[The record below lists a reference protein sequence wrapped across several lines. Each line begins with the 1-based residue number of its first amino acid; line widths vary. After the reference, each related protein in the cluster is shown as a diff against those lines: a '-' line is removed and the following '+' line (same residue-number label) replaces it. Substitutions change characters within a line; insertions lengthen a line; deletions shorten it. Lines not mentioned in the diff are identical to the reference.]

1 MTNSSPHSA
10 IPARSKPRNLAQAV
24 IEHITSQIKDQALLA
39 GEKLPTESE
48 IMQIY
53 DVSRTVVREAISH
66 LKAAGL
72 VETRHGIGTFV
83 LPPSSHGIGLH
94 NASIVTV
101 RDVLDVL
108 EIRISLETEAAWL
121 AASRRSEAQVQEM
134 AQLLSVM
141 QNSIDASDAHA
152 EASVNADVQFHL
164 LIAQATC
171 NHYFVE
177 LLSHLGHTIIPRA
190 RLNTAQ
196 LEQDQPSAYLNRVHR
211 EHEDIYQAIQRKD
224 AEAAR
229 AAMRTH
235 LSNSRERLRRAQEL
249 LEARG

>member
-1 MTNSSPHSA
+1 MTNSSSPSA
-10 IPARSKPRNLAQAV
+10 IPARSKPRNLAHAV
-24 IEHITSQIKDQALLA
+24 IEHISSQITEQRLLA

-48 IMQIY
+48 IMRIY

-94 NASIVTV
+94 NATIVTV

-108 EIRISLETEAAWL
+108 EVRISLETEAAWL
-121 AASRRSEAQVQEM
+121 AASRRSEAQVQDM
-134 AQLLSVM
+134 AKLLVIM
-141 QNSIDASDAHA
+141 QDNIDDSGAQAS
-152 EASVNADVQFHL
+152 ASVDADVQFHL

-171 NHYFVE
+171 NPYFVE
-177 LLSHLGHTIIPRA
+177 LLSHLGNTIIPRA

-196 LEQDQPSAYLNRVHR
+196 LEQDKPSLYLGRVHR
-211 EHEDIYQAIQRKD
+211 EHENIYQAIQRKD

-235 LSNSRERLRRAQEL
+235 LSNSRERLRRAQEM
-249 LEARG
+249 LESR